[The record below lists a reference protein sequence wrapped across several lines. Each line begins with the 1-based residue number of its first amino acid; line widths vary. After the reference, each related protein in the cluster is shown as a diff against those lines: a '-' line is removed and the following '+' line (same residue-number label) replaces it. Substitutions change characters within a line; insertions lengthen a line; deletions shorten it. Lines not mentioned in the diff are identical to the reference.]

1 MRVAGYPQIQV
12 GSAEIVCYNS
22 PSPKN
27 MELEGKAKDLL
38 AIEANVIEEAVIPS
52 CHLLLLTYST
62 FYSIYCRLY
71 TKECG
76 SAEIVCYK
84 SPLPK

>member
-1 MRVAGYPQIQV
+1 LRVAGYPQIQV

-38 AIEANVIEEAVIPS
+38 AIEANVIEEAVTKLSIVIT
-52 CHLLLLTYST
+52 HLLHFLQYILQAVHKRVRK
-62 FYSIYCRLY
+62 C
-71 TKECG
+71 
-76 SAEIVCYK
+76 
-84 SPLPK
+84 